1 MIQVDLKNAQG
12 KTQSWT
18 MDLKAG
24 PGGGVIKAGPSERK
38 PDIVINT
45 DDQLFLDLAN
55 GKTSGQKLF
64 MAGKL
69 KVKGQVMLAMKVWR
83 DDLAEWTLR

>member
-1 MIQVDLKNAQG
+1 
-12 KTQSWT
+12 

-24 PGGGVIKAGPSERK
+24 GGSIKAGAAERK

-45 DDQLFLDLAN
+45 DDQLFTDLAN
-55 GKTSGQKLF
+55 GKTTGQKLF

-69 KVKGQVMLAMKVWR
+69 KVKGQVMLAMKVGVYGWSGGGGGGGG
-83 DDLAEWTLR
+83 LAF